1 MKKGSGCRAVMGG
14 VRPAYK
20 HKVGLL
26 CAENVGLCAWSGIIS
41 ESKVGLCVWSGII
54 SVSVIT
60 LVSIFVL
67 C

>member
-1 MKKGSGCRAVMGG
+1 MRKGSGCRAVMGG
-14 VRPAYK
+14 IRPVYK

-26 CAENVGLCAWSGIIS
+26 CAETVGLCAWG
-41 ESKVGLCVWSGII
+41 GII

>member
-1 MKKGSGCRAVMGG
+1 MRKLGAGSRVVMGG

-41 ESKVGLCVWSGII
+41 VSKVGLYSWS
-54 SVSVIT
+54 
-60 LVSIFVL
+60 
-67 C
+67 